1 MDLDAITDE
10 TQRKALEGIISNFG
24 QTPCQ
29 LLKVT
34 QRPPQ
39 PPKTNPFLGSDG
51 CSGVPQEPHP
61 ARLSAESAARR
72 LAQLDTRSPNIFE
85 NLGQLKS
92 FFVEVRTPP

>member
-1 MDLDAITDE
+1 M
-10 TQRKALEGIISNFG
+10 
-24 QTPCQ
+24 
-29 LLKVT
+29 
-34 QRPPQ
+34 
-39 PPKTNPFLGSDG
+39 
-51 CSGVPQEPHP
+51 GVLVSPQEPHP